1 MAANKTQPTTASV
14 LDYINAVAHEQRK
27 KDALELYAIFNELL
41 QEPAVLW
48 GDSLIGY
55 GSYHYKYD
63 SGREGDFFSR
73 DFLRVNKIFRFILCR
88 VLSAIQNCFNSLV
101 NTKPVLRV
109 FISTNLQILILKF
122 SKS

>member
-41 QEPAVLW
+41 PEPAVLW

-88 VLSAIQNCFNSLV
+88 VLSAIRICFN
-101 NTKPVLRV
+101 N
-109 FISTNLQILILKF
+109 
-122 SKS
+122 